1 MRLVLWQAL
10 AQDWQQSPSLVV
22 AETLGTA
29 ASVLAAVLL
38 SFKLTGLIPVYI
50 CWTAGSSLL
59 TISSWQRKNT
69 NLLLL
74 MIFYT
79 VMNTIGLW
87 NYL

>member
-1 MRLVLWQAL
+1 MLKGLQQAL
-10 AQDWQQSPSLVV
+10 QHDWQQNPSLVI

-29 ASVLAAVLL
+29 ASVIAAVLL
-38 SFKLTGLIPVYI
+38 SFKLTGLIPVYF
-50 CWTAGSSLL
+50 CWTAGSTLL

>member
-1 MRLVLWQAL
+1 MIRDLLQTY
-10 AQDWQQSPSLVV
+10 QRDWQHNPFLVI

-29 ASVLAAVLL
+29 ASVIAAVLL
-38 SFKLTGLIPVYI
+38 SFKLTGLIPVYF
-50 CWTAGSSLL
+50 CWTAGSTLL